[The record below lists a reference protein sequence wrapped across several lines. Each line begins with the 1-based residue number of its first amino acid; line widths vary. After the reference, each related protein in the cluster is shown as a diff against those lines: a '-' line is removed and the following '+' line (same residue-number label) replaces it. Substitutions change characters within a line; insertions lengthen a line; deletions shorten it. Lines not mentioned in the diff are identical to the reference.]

1 MTMME
6 YQWVALLLPLLTTS
20 QSSMGTRIRLL
31 HPKVVLQI
39 YKKKVLN
46 QLSVFDVYTRHK
58 YMEVAIVSTA
68 DWLKYCWIYRY

>member
-58 YMEVAIVSTA
+58 YMEVAMVATA